1 MAEDGE
7 GELLLRCI
15 KNHAINNLNTFIRSS
30 WLVLENSFKIF
41 FSGSD
46 PANQLQKLVTGVMPY
61 AKCQQAH
68 ADSGSPVLEANNVC
82 AGGEEGMI
90 YVMLIEVFLV
100 VFINFNFD
108 SSQNMIQLELR

>member
-1 MAEDGE
+1 MITKF
-7 GELLLRCI
+7 LISIRKFI
-15 KNHAINNLNTFIRSS
+15 QNL
-30 WLVLENSFKIF
+30 

-90 YVMLIEVFLV
+90 YVMLIEIFLSCLMNE
-100 VFINFNFD
+100 FQFRLITKYD
-108 SSQNMIQLELR
+108 ST